1 VQSLT
6 DDLAETYGVKENT
19 GALVAGITPDSPAQ
33 KAGIQ
38 EGDII
43 LKFDGKDVTTMR
55 GLPRLV
61 AQTQIGK
68 DVDVEVLRKG
78 QKRTVRVAVGRLAEE
93 EEPAKLSGKEAPKN
107 KGKSKSKEPEKQGSI
122 KPSGQPLFGLGLAP
136 LTDDLRA
143 KYSLDAGTKGV
154 VVTEVDP
161 ASPAAEKGVKA
172 GDVIVEIAQEPV
184 ASIDDVTKG
193 IDKVKNAG
201 GKAVLLRL
209 EGGGGDMRF
218 VALPLR

>member
-1 VQSLT
+1 
-6 DDLAETYGVKENT
+6 
-19 GALVAGITPDSPAQ
+19 
-33 KAGIQ
+33 
-38 EGDII
+38 
-43 LKFDGKDVTTMR
+43 
-55 GLPRLV
+55 
-61 AQTQIGK
+61 
-68 DVDVEVLRKG
+68 
-78 QKRTVRVAVGRLAEE
+78 VAVGRLAEDE
-93 EEPAKLSGKEAPKN
+93 EAAKASGKDAPKN
-107 KGKSKSKEPEKQGSI
+107 KGSKGKSKEPDKQGGGTGP

-143 KYSLDAGTKGV
+143 KYGLDAGTKGV

-161 ASPAAEKGVKA
+161 ASPAAEKGIKA

-201 GKAVLLRL
+201 GKAVLLRV
-209 EGGGGDMRF
+209 EGGTGDMRF